1 MKKLVNGKVI
11 DVDNIELFE
20 LAAEG
25 LALQNTATSNTSDGL
40 DGTID
45 SLLVRKYIKQYDAF
59 FKSMPYP
66 LYAIEDDIKYA
77 TLGNFIKSLAKE
89 KVTMWVDRGLFIR
102 VDGSTGMCIRIV
114 NNTWGITYSQE
125 KTDNTSL
132 EIYKNKVGYKEYS
145 WLLKKIINKETTA
158 NFYKEFMPAFV
169 EACNNQPMILK
180 WELENILTFGSVPCK
195 TEFKQNK
202 IINLQTDEFHIISD
216 PCECLPQSGRCRP
229 CF

>member
-66 LYAIEDDIKYA
+66 LYAIEDDINR
-77 TLGNFIKSLAKE
+77 NFRCITIEDGLSQSSVYSIVQDTKGYIWIGTGDGLNVRSGPGQDYSIIDSLWDDDE
-89 KVTMWVDRGLFIR
+89 VTI
-102 VDGSTGMCIRIV
+102 
-114 NNTWGITYSQE
+114 
-125 KTDNTSL
+125 L
-132 EIYKNKVGYKEYS
+132 E
-145 WLLKKIINKETTA
+145 ETKG
-158 NFYKEFMPAFV
+158 FYKISY
-169 EACNNQPMILK
+169 Q
-180 WELENILTFGSVPCK
+180 GK
-195 TEFKQNK
+195 TGYASTAYIKVIEKG
-202 IINLQTDEFHIISD
+202 E
-216 PCECLPQSGRCRP
+216 
-229 CF
+229 